1 MQRSAGDRGLG
12 DPRARGEAVIR
23 VLIVEDDARLAEL
36 LARSLREA
44 AYAVDVAEDGEGGKY
59 LAAVNSY
66 DAIILDVGLPGMSGI
81 DLCRQIRERGL
92 RVPVLMLTA
101 RDAVRDR
108 VAGLDAGADDYL
120 TKPFELEELFAR
132 LRALLRRAPEL
143 VAPVFTVADLVV
155 DTRGQRVERGGR
167 LIPLTTK
174 EYAMCEYLAR
184 NAGRVIGRAELCDHV
199 WDANHDPFSNAIE
212 VYINR
217 LRKKIDADG
226 AVPLIHT
233 RRGAGY
239 VMTAD
244 AVDGG

>member
-1 MQRSAGDRGLG
+1 MR
-12 DPRARGEAVIR
+12 I
-23 VLIVEDDARLAEL
+23 LIVEDDARLAEL

-44 AYAVDVAEDGEGGKY
+44 AYAVDVAGDAERGRY
-59 LAAVNSY
+59 FAAINDY
-66 DAIILDVGLPGMSGI
+66 DAMILDVGLPGVSGLELCH
-81 DLCRQIRERGL
+81 DLRAAGS

-108 VAGLDAGADDYL
+108 VAGLDSGADDYL

-132 LRALLRRAPEL
+132 LRALLRRAPEMQ
-143 VAPVFTVADLVV
+143 ASVFTVADLVV

-184 NAGRVIGRAELCDHV
+184 HAGRVIGRAELCDHV

-217 LRKKIDADG
+217 LRKKVDAG
-226 AVPLIHT
+226 ATVPLIHT

-239 VMTAD
+239 VMAAEASD
-244 AVDGG
+244 AG

>member
-1 MQRSAGDRGLG
+1 VV
-12 DPRARGEAVIR
+12 DPGPRREAVIR

-44 AYAVDVAEDGEGGKY
+44 AYAVDVAEDGERGKY

-66 DAIILDVGLPGMSGI
+66 DAIILDVGLPRLSGVDVCR
-81 DLCRQIRERGL
+81 DLRARGS

-101 RDAVRDR
+101 RDAVSDR
-108 VAGLDAGADDYL
+108 VAGLDSGADDYL

-132 LRALLRRAPEL
+132 LRALLRRAPEM
-143 VAPVFTVADLVV
+143 VAPVFTIADLVV
-155 DTRGQRVERGGR
+155 DTRSQRVERGGR
-167 LIPLTTK
+167 PIALTTK

-184 NAGRVIGRAELCDHV
+184 NAGRVIGRGELTDHV

-239 VMTAD
+239 IMAAD
-244 AVDGG
+244 AGDT

>member
-1 MQRSAGDRGLG
+1 MV
-12 DPRARGEAVIR
+12 DPGPRREAVIR

-44 AYAVDVAEDGEGGKY
+44 AYAVDVAEDGERGKY

-66 DAIILDVGLPGMSGI
+66 DAIILDVGLPRLSGVDVCR
-81 DLCRQIRERGL
+81 DLRARGS

-101 RDAVRDR
+101 RDAVSDR
-108 VAGLDAGADDYL
+108 VAGLDSGADDYL

-132 LRALLRRAPEL
+132 LRALLRRAPEM
-143 VAPVFTVADLVV
+143 VAPVFTIADLVV
-155 DTRGQRVERGGR
+155 DTRSQRVERGGR
-167 LIPLTTK
+167 PIALTTK

-184 NAGRVIGRAELCDHV
+184 NAGRVIGRAELTDHV

-239 VMTAD
+239 IMA
-244 AVDGG
+244 ADGGDT